1 MRKVLFIF
9 GVLNDSDIDW
19 MARAGSRRAVGRQE
33 VLIHEGVPI
42 DAIVLLLEGRMGV
55 SVSGIGEIAQ
65 VEAGDFIGE
74 MSLIDSAPPSAT
86 VAAKVDS
93 VALFLPKQVLL
104 RKLSGDHAFA
114 SRFYRALAILL
125 TDRLRA
131 TEHRMAYGEQEKGL
145 GDESARL
152 KDELDPGVLDQV
164 SVAGSRF
171 ERLLRL
177 VEDVGMKAYPPGG
190 GRPHQ
195 VL

>member
-19 MARAGSRRAVGRQE
+19 MARAGSRRGIRRQD
-33 VLIHEGVPI
+33 VLIDEGVPI
-42 DAIVLLLEGRMGV
+42 DSIVLLLQGRMGV

-65 VEAGDFIGE
+65 IEAGDFIGE

-93 VALFLPKQVLL
+93 VALFVDKQVLL
-104 RKLSGDHAFA
+104 RKLAGDHAFA

-125 TDRLRA
+125 SDRLRA
-131 TEHRMAYGEQEKGL
+131 TERRMAYSEQANGL
-145 GDESARL
+145 GDETTRL

-164 SVAGSRF
+164 SVAGERF
-171 ERLLRL
+171 DRLLKL
-177 VEDVGMKAYPPGG
+177 VADVAMKGATS
-190 GRPHQ
+190 
-195 VL
+195 